1 LKDTNEVR
9 VSVVIFKTQSFE
21 NIRA

>member
-1 LKDTNEVR
+1 MR
-9 VSVVIFKTQSFE
+9 ISGVIFKTQSFE